1 MSNNKITT
9 VFTVPFAYSV
19 AGNQAF
25 NASCLD
31 ELMMYANDMTTV
43 AQSAGVASQSE
54 FDIYY
59 IPENL
64 TSGAEVTFFENGV
77 RQDVKRKVATRLP
90 RVTLGQ
96 GLVILS
102 AQDNMGQYF
111 INSVLHRTACGFIRV
126 GIANFTSD
134 FATNPFGQVDANL
147 NLQAVWGFFDLGEP
161 VM

>member
-1 MSNNKITT
+1 MANNKITT
-9 VFTVPFAYSV
+9 VFTAPFAYTV

-31 ELMMYANDMTTV
+31 ELFMYANEMTTV
-43 AQSAGVASQSE
+43 EEASGIISKSE
-54 FDIYY
+54 HDIFY

-64 TSGAEVTFFENGV
+64 TSGAEVTFYENGV

-96 GLVILS
+96 GLVICS
-102 AQDNMGQYF
+102 ASNNMQQYF
-111 INSVLHRTACGFIRV
+111 INSVVVRTGCGYIRT

-134 FATNPFGQVDANL
+134 YATNPFGADNANA
-147 NLQAVWGFFDLGEP
+147 NLQAVWGFFDLGDP
-161 VM
+161 VL

>member
-9 VFTVPFAYSV
+9 VFTAPFAYSV

-43 AQSAGVASQSE
+43 AQNAGIASQAE

-64 TSGAEVTFFENGV
+64 TSGASVTFFENGV

-102 AQDNMGQYF
+102 AQDNMSQYF
-111 INSVLHRTACGFIRV
+111 INSVLHRTDCGFIRV